1 MCTYLFAGIYCKLKK
16 ITQGLS
22 VYKNKGEQSISYGK
36 DAMKRVYLNLVW
48 LFSSDHKSFNVINL

>member
-1 MCTYLFAGIYCKLKK
+1 MCTYLFAGIYCKFKKKK

-22 VYKNKGEQSISYGK
+22 VYKNKGEQSISDGK

-48 LFSSDHKSFNVINL
+48 SFSSDHK

>member
-16 ITQGLS
+16 KTLRASRYI
-22 VYKNKGEQSISYGK
+22 KNKGEQSISNEK

-48 LFSSDHKSFNVINL
+48 SFSSDYK